1 MSSPAWTLTFVP
13 HGKRID
19 PPLPSGTVALDVG
32 NSSPGSGIFDHH
44 QGGASSGS
52 TAELL
57 LRHQSDFEE
66 RLKGQT
72 DIQVITHEQPDFDA
86 LTALFLAWAFLSTS
100 STPPSAFD
108 SLADFASKVDQGH
121 VRPGEQLTL
130 YTFVLMVGPWLTTEE
145 GLSLRHSEDM
155 IRVFQNGGIQ
165 VEDPSADAC
174 TAALTLRLLRD
185 WHSAPEWLPPEPIE
199 KRSVSEPVRKILRPL
214 SERLSTQV
222 QRCQRDLKW
231 AQTAGDTGHMD
242 VLDERQN
249 GSERKIPFVRVVAP
263 TANPSILGKYLRT
276 WSQREHDAPVVS
288 ILQFREAQRTIV
300 SVPPESSLTLK
311 GMGLFLER
319 MERRERKRQGRS
331 DEDAPRFQVVDDEG
345 QVHVDP
351 LFSSSDPWY
360 DGRGHNFTIVDAPR
374 SGSLLS
380 LDRVYHAVI
389 ESNWIASAE
398 EYESSSYQTWKT
410 MNEGN

>member
-1 MSSPAWTLTFVP
+1 MTSPVWTLTLVP
-13 HGKRID
+13 HGKRIE
-19 PPLPSGTVALDVG
+19 PPLPKGTVALDVG
-32 NSSPGSGIFDHH
+32 NGSPGSGIFDHH
-44 QGGASSGS
+44 HGVTSSGS

-57 LRHQSDFEE
+57 LRHWDKFEE

-72 DIQVITHEQPDFDA
+72 DIKVITHEQPDFDA
-86 LTALFLAWAFLSTS
+86 LAALFLAWSFLFRS
-100 STPPSAFD
+100 SNSSSAFR
-108 SLADFASKVDQGH
+108 SLGKFASKVDQGH

-145 GLSLRHSEDM
+145 GLSFRHSEAM
-155 IRVFQNGGIQ
+155 NQVFQDGCIQ

-185 WHSAPEWLPPEPIE
+185 WQSAPEWLPPKHIE
-199 KRSVSEPVRKILRPL
+199 ERSVSEPVRKILRPL

-222 QRCQRDLKW
+222 QRCQRDLKR
-231 AQTAGDTGHMD
+231 AQAAGDTGQME
-242 VLDERQN
+242 VRQSTQN
-249 GSERKIPFVRVVAP
+249 GSQREVSFVRVVDP
-263 TANPSILGKYLRT
+263 DANPSVLGKYLRT
-276 WSQREHDAPVVS
+276 WGQREHGAPVVS

-311 GMGLFLER
+311 GLGLFLER
-319 MERRERKRQGRS
+319 MERQERKRQGRS
-331 DEDAPRFQVVDDEG
+331 DEDAPRFQAVDDGG

-380 LDRVYHAVI
+380 LEQVYQAVVQAEWI
-389 ESNWIASAE
+389 ECAE
-398 EYESSSYQTWKT
+398 EYESSPYQEW
-410 MNEGN
+410 EALRQIG